1 MYSFLKIFY
10 TMDNENVTDKFYISL
25 SNNMGI
31 NTP

>member
-10 TMDNENVTDKFYISL
+10 TMDNENVTDKIYISL

-31 NTP
+31 NTL